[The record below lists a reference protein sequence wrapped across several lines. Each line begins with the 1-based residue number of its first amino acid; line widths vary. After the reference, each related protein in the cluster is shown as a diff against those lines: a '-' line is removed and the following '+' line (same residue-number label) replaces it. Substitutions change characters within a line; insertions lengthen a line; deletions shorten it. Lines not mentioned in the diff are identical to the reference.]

1 MVDLTV
7 RVRGP
12 DRCGIFDGGSNVCL
26 VRVRFGAW
34 RVRSNVSSDVGH
46 VYLNLSLSLN
56 VWRIGSC

>member
-1 MVDLTV
+1 M
-7 RVRGP
+7 RGP